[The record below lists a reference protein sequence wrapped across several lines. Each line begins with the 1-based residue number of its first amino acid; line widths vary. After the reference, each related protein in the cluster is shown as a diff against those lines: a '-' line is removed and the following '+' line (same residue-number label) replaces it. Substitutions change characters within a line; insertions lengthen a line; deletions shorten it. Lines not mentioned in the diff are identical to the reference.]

1 MPTCL
6 FINLDA
12 AEGRRRSVEASFA
25 AAEPHGWRLQR
36 FPALGPQGRPSP
48 LPPGAQGCFHSHC
61 EAVAAGLSDDAPLM
75 VIEDDSLFARAC
87 FAGVEALLAK
97 PDPWDLLLSDAIVL
111 DPALMVNMGRARNA
125 FAARGAFAAVDLR
138 DRLFAGASG
147 YVVRGGSKRKV
158 AEAFAAGDLCKPID
172 LHLRDLCQQGVLK
185 VAAAIPFLTSQA
197 PAAEVSQISGEDP
210 AWDRPNFLFRRY
222 MFLDRDLDALM
233 PEAEALIAGAEPEGR
248 ALAAV
253 VAAYASPGFRKL
265 RNG

>member
-6 FINLDA
+6 FINLEA
-12 AEGRRRSVEASFA
+12 AEGRRRGVEASFA
-25 AAEPHGWRLQR
+25 AAEPQGWRLER
-36 FPALGPQGRPSP
+36 FPALGPKGGPSP
-48 LPPGAQGCFHSHC
+48 LTPGAQGCFHSHC
-61 EAVAAGLSDDAPLM
+61 EAVASHVSDDQPLM

-97 PDPWDLLLSDAIVL
+97 PDPWDLLLTDAIIL

-125 FAARGAFAAVDLR
+125 FAAKGALAAVDLQGR
-138 DRLFAGASG
+138 AFVGASG

-158 AEAFAAGDLCKPID
+158 AEAFAAGDLTQPID
-172 LHLRDLCQQGVLK
+172 LHLRDLCQRGVLK

-197 PAAEVSQISGEDP
+197 PAAEVSQITGGDP
-210 AWDRPNFLFRRY
+210 DWDRPNFLFRRY

-233 PEAEALIAGAEPEGR
+233 PEAEALSAQAEPEGR

-253 VAAYASPGFRKL
+253 IAAYASPGFRKQ
-265 RNG
+265 RT